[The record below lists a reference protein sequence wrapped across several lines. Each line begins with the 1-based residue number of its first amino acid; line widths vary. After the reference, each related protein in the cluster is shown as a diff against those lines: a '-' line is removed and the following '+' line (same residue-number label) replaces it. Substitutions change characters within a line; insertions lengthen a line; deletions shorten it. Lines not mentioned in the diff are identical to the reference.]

1 MLKLG
6 SIRWRGKCSK
16 HPGYDPYL
24 QGRGAIRGGCERC
37 DLLADIH
44 ERHTEL
50 LAMMK
55 RFAPQQAKPRR
66 AGEMQDADRQTSL
79 FGEPQ

>member
-6 SIRWRGKCSK
+6 SIRWKGKCSR
-16 HPGYDPYL
+16 HPAYDPYL
-24 QGRGAIRGGCERC
+24 EGRGAIRGGCERC
-37 DLLADIH
+37 ELLAQIL

-55 RFAPQQAKPRR
+55 RFHPPP
-66 AGEMQDADRQTSL
+66 DRLRKIRDLNDSQGNL
-79 FGEPQ
+79 FGSSE